1 MKRHLLLVALLAVL
15 PVATA
20 AAQEAEQTERAA
32 VAPAATT
39 PPPFV
44 NIRGFSD
51 DYKVGPGDLLE
62 VQVIGRE
69 DLKYDLRLS
78 NSGEISFPMLGL
90 IQVAEMTTFEVEAE
104 VAKRLR
110 EKGLVEWP
118 EVMVYVK
125 EYQAKPIYVSGAVV
139 NPGEFVMSQ
148 DLTVVDAL
156 LLAGG
161 LKPNAGDH
169 ALLYRRAPR
178 GVPAEEPADS
188 PAVAKGTKEIVTVDL
203 RPIKDG
209 KFSAVSLPMRR
220 GDALVVPEQELHIF
234 FVVGDVVAP
243 RDYRFQPNKMVLVSQ
258 AISWAGGPLPWAK
271 LSEGMLVRYDAQ
283 GKRQELKT
291 DYAAILEG
299 RQADFPVQKNDI
311 IFIPGSRMK
320 TIAHTM
326 IDITDLMVMQQSFA
340 IGRKIQLPDAPELGQ

>member
-1 MKRHLLLVALLAVL
+1 V
-15 PVATA
+15 
-20 AAQEAEQTERAA
+20 
-32 VAPAATT
+32 T

-62 VQVIGRE
+62 LQVIGRE
-69 DLKYDLRLS
+69 DLKYDLRVS

-90 IQVAEMTTFEVEAE
+90 IPVGDLSSFDIEAE

-125 EYQAKPIYVSGAVV
+125 EYQAKPVYVSGAVV

-148 DLTVVDAL
+148 DLTVIDAI

-161 LKPNAGDH
+161 LKPTAADE
-169 ALLYRRAPR
+169 ALLYRR
-178 GVPAEEPADS
+178 G
-188 PAVAKGTKEIVTVDL
+188 AKKDGAQDVERIDIT
-203 RPIKDG
+203 PIKEG
-209 KFSAVSLPMRR
+209 KFSAVSIPLAR
-220 GDALVVPEQELHIF
+220 GDALVVPEQELNIF

-243 RDYRFQPNKMVLVSQ
+243 RDYRFQPNKPVLVSQ

-283 GKRQELKT
+283 GTRTELKA
-291 DYAAILEG
+291 DYLAILEG
-299 RQADFPVQKNDI
+299 RQADFPVQKYDI
-311 IFIPGSRMK
+311 IFIPGSRAR
-320 TIAHTM
+320 TIAHTLVGM
-326 IDITDLMVMQQSFA
+326 TDLMVMQQSFRV
-340 IGRKIQLPDAPELGQ
+340 GRKIQLPDAPDLSNGQ